1 VPVCMYVC
9 VCARSYDVCML
20 CMDTYIYIYIYIFMY
35 DVRYGRCRGWD
46 KAGRSFQAG
55 SIQLQIYYIIA
66 NIVTIYNKYSRLD
79 YINKIYI

>member
-1 VPVCMYVC
+1 
-9 VCARSYDVCML
+9 
-20 CMDTYIYIYIYIFMY
+20 MY
-35 DVRYGRCRGWD
+35 DVRYVDTGRCRGWD
-46 KAGRSFQAG
+46 RAGRSFQAD